1 MTAVR
6 KARAQIHGGAIENRL
21 PAGRRGT
28 DVHAGLPLGGSSFP
42 PQCAQKIQHRA
53 YVDLNLGAS
62 FPIASLELS
71 AYIARRMARSSPG
84 LPPRHVARFLHPA
97 PVQDE
102 SQRLAE
108 LQCYPDLSFSSWSL
122 RGSR

>member
-1 MTAVR
+1 MLA
-6 KARAQIHGGAIENRL
+6 GGKIRTDEEEERRRRTGENGKL
-21 PAGRRGT
+21 I
-28 DVHAGLPLGGSSFP
+28 
-42 PQCAQKIQHRA
+42 QCAQKIQHRA

-62 FPIASLELS
+62 FPIASLELP

-84 LPPRHVARFLHPA
+84 LLPRHVARFLHPA

-108 LQCYPDLSFSSWSL
+108 L
-122 RGSR
+122 